1 MSKQTTQLSGSIVFY
16 LLYQLFLLLSTS
28 EARRQLYTLVRI
40 TPLPLFHKALLRR
53 YQGPKISQ
61 IGGFLL
67 LQYKGPKISQIGG
80 FLLLQYKG
88 PKISQIGGFLLLDSD
103 AQQSPELYSRIARRQ
118 QRTAPFSEFRGG
130 RPCLDQT
137 GYDMTDMI
145 RHKEILRRNYLTQ
158 PLLFEN

>member
-1 MSKQTTQLSGSIVFY
+1 MG
-16 LLYQLFLLLSTS
+16 
-28 EARRQLYTLVRI
+28 RNR
-40 TPLPLFHKALLRR
+40 
-53 YQGPKISQ
+53 SQ
-61 IGGFLL
+61 IRGTFHG
-67 LQYKGPKISQIGG
+67 KIMLG
-80 FLLLQYKG
+80 L
-88 PKISQIGGFLLLDSD
+88 
-103 AQQSPELYSRIARRQ
+103 ELYPRSTRRQ